1 MKLLKSGSCQRE
13 PDGGNVKTL
22 TALGETR
29 IDISS
34 DRGST
39 PLASTSLAH
48 NRTLFGLA
56 VSVYFF
62 NRLLHWVENRSQSN
76 IIKYSHVLPCEQ
88 GPL

>member
-1 MKLLKSGSCQRE
+1 MEPIIHEIISKITSSFNEELEKL
-13 PDGGNVKTL
+13 VK
-22 TALGETR
+22 ESR
-29 IDISS
+29 DISS

-76 IIKYSHVLPCEQ
+76 INKYSHVLPCEQ